1 MKRSHRPSRVNERRK
16 VALEQ
21 VKRRIAEKK
30 ADDVTK
36 EEHGKR
42 VAQAKEEKQIL
53 EARIR

>member
-1 MKRSHRPSRVNERRK
+1 MKRSNQPSRVNERRK

-30 ADDVTK
+30 DEGFTK
-36 EEHGKR
+36 EEHAKR